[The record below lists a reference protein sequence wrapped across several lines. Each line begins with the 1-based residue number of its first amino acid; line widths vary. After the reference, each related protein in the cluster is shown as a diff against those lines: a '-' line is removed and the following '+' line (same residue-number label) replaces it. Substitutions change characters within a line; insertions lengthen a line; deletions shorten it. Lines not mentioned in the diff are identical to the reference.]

1 MFDIRPFD
9 PEVGHPAHPAA
20 FIEAEDAG
28 FGEPVYQL
36 GKLPA
41 GDGEVYKVSL
51 RGRSEGHAGYFGE
64 ARSGELGVLVVV
76 LLLVFYV
83 PGSPAE
89 PTCPPS
95 VRIPTPLLA
104 ERGFKLERV
113 PLDSR

>member
-1 MFDIRPFD
+1 LPRP
-9 PEVGHPAHPAA
+9 AR
-20 FIEAEDAG
+20 
-28 FGEPVYQL
+28 
-36 GKLPA
+36 
-41 GDGEVYKVSL
+41 VS
-51 RGRSEGHAGYFGE
+51 
-64 ARSGELGVLVVV
+64 VLVVV

>member
-1 MFDIRPFD
+1 LPRP
-9 PEVGHPAHPAA
+9 AR
-20 FIEAEDAG
+20 
-28 FGEPVYQL
+28 
-36 GKLPA
+36 
-41 GDGEVYKVSL
+41 VS
-51 RGRSEGHAGYFGE
+51 
-64 ARSGELGVLVVV
+64 VLVVV

-95 VRIPTPLLA
+95 VIIPTPLLA